1 MLQFKVTIILKFSKR
16 DSFRIEEHSQSLFAS
31 VCLQI
36 IDIILN
42 KENLRIRSISLK
54 GWRTVKRDGSRQEQS
69 QGRAIACG
77 KHGSSPCVIRKGLP
91 VNVRKEGQPL
101 TSVDELP

>member
-16 DSFRIEEHSQSLFAS
+16 DSFRIEEYSQSLFAS

-42 KENLRIRSISLK
+42 KENLRIRSISLN
-54 GWRTVKRDGSRQEQS
+54 GWRTMKRDGSRQEQS

-101 TSVDELP
+101 NSVGELP